1 MWINNR
7 TVTRTYTT
15 HNGQNCWAIISG
27 VSGWKKVKTGAADG
41 VTNVFV
47 ALCDARANGRRV
59 DIYLASNVIERV
71 TLR

>member
-1 MWINNR
+1 MWNNNR

-27 VSGWKKVKTGAADG
+27 TSGWKKVKTGAADG

-47 ALCDARANGRRV
+47 ALCDARANSRPV
-59 DIYLASNVIERV
+59 DIYLVSNVIERV